1 MGGTPRFDVYSV
13 ARPSILHRST
23 SGRSIS
29 LRVETSA
36 QRLRLQFSRIL
47 RDNGIL
53 VEKHARLARKST
65 PKPIRRNPVEASPLR
80 AAFTSKEV
88 GLYVVSRLIRRFR
101 WPREVH
107 TVTGLRYETRCSRQ
121 RSQRAIESRR
131 EIWRCTR
138 VRLVGNTISINVH
151 GLYARK
157 TKDRSIFDN
166 SISRGATWSGRYRV
180 RTGKHTPHNT
190 GN

>member
-65 PKPIRRNPVEASPLR
+65 PKPIRRNPVETSPLR

-107 TVTGLRYETRCSRQ
+107 TVTRHVAAANAPNVQSNHDEKFGDAHEFAS
-121 RSQRAIESRR
+121 S
-131 EIWRCTR
+131 EI
-138 VRLVGNTISINVH
+138 
-151 GLYARK
+151 
-157 TKDRSIFDN
+157 
-166 SISRGATWSGRYRV
+166 RYRLTSTDYT
-180 RTGKHTPHNT
+180 RGKRRIDRYSITLSPVERHGAEDIAFETYT
-190 GN
+190 A